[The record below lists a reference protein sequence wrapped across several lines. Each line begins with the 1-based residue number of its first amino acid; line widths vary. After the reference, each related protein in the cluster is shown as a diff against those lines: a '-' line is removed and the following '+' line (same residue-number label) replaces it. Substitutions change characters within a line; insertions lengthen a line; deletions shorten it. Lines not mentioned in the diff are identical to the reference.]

1 MVWIMS
7 GKFPDG
13 LDNVWKVSGV
23 SWRKTM
29 KNHENQLGTM
39 KSHENQ
45 PGTLKNHEN
54 QPGTMKNLG
63 STRIGED
70 LIYYDLIPTVMTAV
84 MIGFMVTMFILM
96 LIMVIGIGMM
106 VAMCPIPQVRK
117 CTF

>member
-1 MVWIMS
+1 
-7 GKFPDG
+7 
-13 LDNVWKVSGV
+13 
-23 SWRKTM
+23 M
-29 KNHENQLGTM
+29 KNHENQPGTM
-39 KSHENQ
+39 
-45 PGTLKNHEN
+45 KNHEN

-84 MIGFMVTMFILM
+84 MIGFMVTMLNFGNLRRVHPNVD
-96 LIMVIGIGMM
+96 IMVIGIGMM